1 MMKSWQFMLLN
12 IAMFQVGWA
21 ACVLGGNT
29 IAIIYTLIA
38 FILHVQF
45 FIKSKIELYII
56 IAFTFFGV
64 MWDSLLIHLGALSFS
79 ESTVLTPLWLA
90 CLWLLFACTLNHS
103 LAWLKS
109 KLLIAAVLGAVAA
122 PLSYLAGIKLGA
134 ASVVISLPV
143 SMLIIALGWML
154 ILPFG
159 LYATRW
165 CRHV

>member
-1 MMKSWQFMLLN
+1 MMKNWQYMLLN

-29 IAIIYTLIA
+29 VAIIYTLIA
-38 FILHVQF
+38 VLLHVQF
-45 FIKSKIELYII
+45 FIKSKVELYII
-56 IAFTFFGV
+56 IAFTFVGV
-64 MWDSLLIHLGALSFS
+64 MWDSLLIYFGALSFPD
-79 ESTVLTPLWLA
+79 STVLTPLWLA

-109 KLLIAAVLGAVAA
+109 KLLIAAVLAAVAA

-134 ASVVISLPV
+134 ASVAISMPV
-143 SMLIIALGWML
+143 SMLIIALGWMI

>member
-1 MMKSWQFMLLN
+1 MMKNWQYMLLN

-29 IAIIYTLIA
+29 IAVVYTLIA
-38 FILHVQF
+38 VLMHFQF
-45 FIKSKIELYII
+45 FIKNKVELYII
-56 IAFTFFGV
+56 LAFTSVGV
-64 MWDSLLIHLGALSFS
+64 IWDSLLIYFGALSFS
-79 ESTVLTPLWLA
+79 NSPVSAPLWLA

-109 KLLIAAVLGAVAA
+109 KLLIAAFLGAVAA

-134 ASVVISLPV
+134 ASVLISLPV